1 MKDTLNIRLQ
11 PETDNKNWKENC
23 KTIQKMAQK
32 TDLYKRFNIGQNW
45 YEKTEKLY
53 EIQYKRLT
61 SKTDGD
67 SPIK

>member
-45 YEKTEKLY
+45 YEKTERLYMKYNTKDWQVKLMV
-53 EIQYKRLT
+53 IAW
-61 SKTDGD
+61 
-67 SPIK
+67 